1 MGVASFAIMLTTD
14 LEIGL
19 HRAELKDYKESPL
32 HIVELRFRDPR
43 DEGLAAPVRGTA
55 RFDFVKLRS
64 LETNEEAYGRE
75 LTQSLFADAAVSKG
89 FHDFRIAAFKGVN
102 EGTMRLR
109 LSVGPSAPEL
119 EGLRWE
125 TLRDPEDQSCRLLT
139 SQNIYFSRFMS
150 GSDWRRIQLRQKSD
164 LRALVVIASPKDL
177 GPQPGGEGGWDDL
190 APLDVAAERAF
201 AEASLKQFDPTILMP
216 GEATV
221 ANIFDRLRE
230 EHDILYLIC
239 HGALNDNGD
248 PWLILEDEEGNARP
262 VAGQDFAARISDLT
276 HRPRL
281 VVLASCQ
288 SAGIG
293 HAEDPQS
300 PDAVRTRTTSDD
312 RGALPALGPRLMRA
326 GIPAVLAMQG
336 RVLMRTVAMFMP
348 VFFDELRKDG
358 LIDRA
363 MTVARGAVRDET
375 DSWSPLLYMR
385 LVSGR
390 IWYVPG
396 FSSAGENDEC
406 WPALLTRI
414 KRESCTPIIGSGLLE
429 PLIGPTREIAS
440 RWAEKHRFP
449 MFPSDQEDLPQVA
462 QYLSVVQEDFYLRNA
477 FVTELLKQLG
487 QREDAGAPKES
498 APAKKVKPELRLL
511 HALSAAGTTLR
522 AVNPSEPHR
531 VLASLG
537 CPLYVTTN
545 PDDLLADA
553 LREVRTEP
561 GSEGKREPQVE
572 LCRWREDIAWP
583 PSVFDGGRASDA
595 LEDEDDGGYT
605 PSPERP
611 LVYHLFGHLRVLNSL
626 VLTEDNYFDYLIGVS
641 RRGKE
646 NPIPSYVGAALASTA
661 LLFVGFKIDDWDFR
675 VFFRSL
681 RSQSG
686 SFLRKGIKHVAVQ
699 IDPEADRFLDPER
712 ARRYLQKYFVG
723 ADIYVYW
730 GSTEDFLGELHTRWE
745 AFRLED
751 HS

>member
-1 MGVASFAIMLTTD
+1 MLTTD

-32 HIVELRFRDPR
+32 HTVELRFRDPR
-43 DEGLAAPVRGTA
+43 DEGLAAPVRGTV
-55 RFDFVKLRS
+55 RFDFVKLKS

-75 LTQSLFADAAVSKG
+75 LTRSLFAHDKVSAG
-89 FHDFRIAAFKGVN
+89 FNEFRIAAFAGVQDA
-102 EGTMRLR
+102 TMRLR

-125 TLRDPEDQSCRLLT
+125 TLRDPKDESARLLT
-139 SQNIYFSRFMS
+139 SQHIFFSRFMG
-150 GSDWRRIQLRQKSD
+150 GSDWRPIQLRPRSA

-177 GPQPGGEGGWDDL
+177 GPQSGGEGGWEEL
-190 APLDVAAERAF
+190 APLDVAAERSF
-201 AEASLKQFDPTILMP
+201 AESSLTAFNPAILAT
-216 GEATV
+216 GEANV
-221 ANIFDRLRE
+221 PNIFERLRKDK
-230 EHDILYLIC
+230 HDILYLIC
-239 HGALNDNGD
+239 HGALSNNGD
-248 PWLILEDEEGNARP
+248 PWLILEDEQGNARP
-262 VAGQDFAARISDLT
+262 VAGQDFAARISDLE

-288 SAGIG
+288 SAGTG
-293 HAEDPQS
+293 HVDVAAA
-300 PDAVRTRTTSDD
+300 PDALAGEPATSDAT
-312 RGALPALGPRLMRA
+312 GALPALGPRLMRA

-336 RVLMRTVAMFMP
+336 RVLMKTVAAFMP
-348 VFFDELRKDG
+348 VFFDELRRDG
-358 LIDRA
+358 VIDRA
-363 MTVARGAVRDET
+363 MTVARGAVRDEP
-375 DSWSPLLYMR
+375 DGWSPLLYMR
-385 LVSGR
+385 LLSGR

-396 FSSAGENDEC
+396 FSSADENDEC

-414 KRESCTPIIGSGLLE
+414 RRESCTPIIGSGLLE
-429 PLIGPTREIAS
+429 SLIGPTREIAS
-440 RWAEKHRFP
+440 RWAEDHRFP

-462 QYLSVVQEDFYLRNA
+462 QYLSVVQEDFFLRNA
-477 FVTELLKQLG
+477 FVTELRRQLD
-487 QREDAGAPKES
+487 RRHAPPVTPDDPA
-498 APAKKVKPELRLL
+498 APKKVKPERRLL
-511 HALSAAGTTLR
+511 NALSAVGATLR

-553 LREVRTEP
+553 LRDVGVEP
-561 GSEGKREPQVE
+561 GGEPTVKPQVE
-572 LCRWREDIAWP
+572 LCRWRDDIAWP
-583 PSVFDGGRASDA
+583 PSVFDGGPAAPVAS
-595 LEDEDDGGYT
+595 EEEDDGGYT
-605 PSPERP
+605 PSAERP
-611 LVYHLFGHLRVLNSL
+611 LVYHLFGHLRVLDSL

-730 GSTEDFLGELHTRWE
+730 GSTEDFLGELHTRWQ
-745 AFRLED
+745 AFLREEQQ
-751 HS
+751 